1 MTDTAQNPLEIFA
14 ALIQDLADTAE
25 RIARAEEAK
34 AEAASLKQHH
44 RLDGLIQEEQAQI
57 LKLRGL
63 EQRRLKLAE
72 ALGWKSLTFRQI
84 LSQASPDEAE
94 FLRPYFLDL
103 EQQLQRL
110 EQARKSSEQIIHTR
124 LHEMEVFLA
133 RQQGESYDSM
143 GNLNSGSSAHL
154 KLQNKYV

>member
-72 ALGWKSLTFRQI
+72 ALGWKSLPSQCFRQ
-84 LSQASPDEAE
+84 
-94 FLRPYFLDL
+94 F
-103 EQQLQRL
+103 
-110 EQARKSSEQIIHTR
+110 
-124 LHEMEVFLA
+124 
-133 RQQGESYDSM
+133 
-143 GNLNSGSSAHL
+143 
-154 KLQNKYV
+154 

>member
-1 MTDTAQNPLEIFA
+1 MTDTAQNPLETFA

-84 LSQASPDEAE
+84 LSQAE

>member
-1 MTDTAQNPLEIFA
+1 M
-14 ALIQDLADTAE
+14 
-25 RIARAEEAK
+25 
-34 AEAASLKQHH
+34 
-44 RLDGLIQEEQAQI
+44 
-57 LKLRGL
+57 
-63 EQRRLKLAE
+63 
-72 ALGWKSLTFRQI
+72 GWKSLTFRQI

>member
-1 MTDTAQNPLEIFA
+1 MTDTAQNPLETFA
-14 ALIQDLADTAE
+14 AVIRDLTDTAE
-25 RIARAEEAK
+25 RIARIEEVK
-34 AEAASLKQHH
+34 AEAASLRQHN
-44 RLDGLIQEEQAQI
+44 RLDGLIQDEQAQI

-84 LSQASPDEAE
+84 LETASPDETEPLAPL
-94 FLRPYFLDL
+94 FFDL
-103 EQQLQRL
+103 EQQLKRL
-110 EQARKSSEQIIHTR
+110 EQARSSSEQIIQTR

-133 RQQGESYDSM
+133 RQQGDSYDSM
-143 GNLNSGSSAHL
+143 GNLNTGSPAHA